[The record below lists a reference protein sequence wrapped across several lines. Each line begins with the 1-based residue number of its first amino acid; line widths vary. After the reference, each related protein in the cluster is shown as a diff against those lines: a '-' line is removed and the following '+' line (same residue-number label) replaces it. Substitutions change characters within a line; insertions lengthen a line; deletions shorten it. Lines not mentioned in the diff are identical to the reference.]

1 MRIGAILF
9 LTLSTLAFVTSCK
22 NSDNTSPVLPSG
34 CSNSGVYAI
43 SVVRSDLTC
52 LPTNAFT
59 NADEVLGP
67 PNAGTTG
74 DGKTQYRGFLS
85 LGIDGSVVVYMGS
98 CIQDLAGP
106 DIRVFQSVSREAVEV
121 QVAQDVDGPFVS
133 LGFKDCVDSPPFF
146 TGFCDFDLA
155 GSGLS
160 GIRVVKIIDREV
172 TTFPGAACDNAGLS
186 PGADID
192 AIQVLNP
199 VQ

>member
-1 MRIGAILF
+1 MKISIIPF
-9 LTLSTLAFVTSCK
+9 VMLAMLCMVTSCNNND
-22 NSDNTSPVLPSG
+22 NSSPVLPSG

-59 NADEVLGP
+59 AADEVLGP
-67 PNAGTTG
+67 PDAEATG

-85 LGIDGSVVVYMGS
+85 LGINGSVEVYMGS

-121 QVAQDVDGPFVS
+121 QVAQNVDGPFVS
-133 LGFKDCVDSPPFF
+133 LGFKDCVDNPPFF

-199 VQ
+199 VP